1 MLERLNFKNTSPRDK
16 LRLSLLSAFF
26 CALCSVLAQI
36 AVPTPF
42 GVSFTLQSLAVML
55 CGFILPPFYSFL
67 SVVVYILL
75 GILGI
80 PVFSGFSGGI
90 SHLFSF
96 SGGFILGFIV
106 LALLCS
112 LSTLAKKKALRF
124 TISFSGLLICYVIGI
139 LWFCFVT
146 HQGIF
151 TPFLYFSLIFLVK
164 DTLLLILT
172 FFILPFL
179 SKIKVF

>member
-1 MLERLNFKNTSPRDK
+1 MLERFKIKINSPRD
-16 LRLSLLSAFF
+16 RLKASLLSAFF
-26 CALCSVLAQI
+26 CALCAILAQI
-36 AVPTPF
+36 YIPTPF
-42 GVSFTLQSLAVML
+42 GVSFTLQSFAVML
-55 CGFILPPFYSFL
+55 CGFILPPFYAFL
-67 SVVVYILL
+67 SVLVYILL
-75 GILGI
+75 GLLGI

-96 SGGFILGFIV
+96 SGGFILGFIA
-106 LALLCS
+106 LALFCS

-124 TISFSGLLICYVIGI
+124 TISFSGLIFCYVIGI

-146 HQGIF
+146 RQSIF

-172 FFILPFL
+172 FFVVPIV
-179 SKIKVF
+179 SKIKAF

>member
-1 MLERLNFKNTSPRDK
+1 MLKRFKLTINSPKDRLKA
-16 LRLSLLSAFF
+16 SLLSAFF
-26 CALCSVLAQI
+26 CALCAVLAQI

-55 CGFILPPFYSFL
+55 CGFCLPPFYAFL

-75 GILGI
+75 GLLGI

-96 SGGFILGFIV
+96 SGGFLLGFIA
-106 LALLCS
+106 LALFCS
-112 LSTLAKKKALRF
+112 ISTLAKKKALGF
-124 TISFSGLLICYVIGI
+124 IISFSGLIVCYAIGI

-146 HQGIF
+146 RQSILN
-151 TPFLYFSLIFLVK
+151 PFAYFSLIFLIK
-164 DTLLLILT
+164 DTIILITLR
-172 FFILPFL
+172 FL
-179 SKIKVF
+179 V

>member
-1 MLERLNFKNTSPRDK
+1 MLERFKIKIISPRD
-16 LRLSLLSAFF
+16 RLKASLLSAFF

-55 CGFILPPFYSFL
+55 CGFILPPLYALL
-67 SVVVYILL
+67 SVVIYILL

-124 TISFSGLLICYVIGI
+124 SISFSGLVICYVIGI